1 MNHNEAQQS
10 NAVARY
16 ILNEMRDDERG
27 QFEEHYFSC
36 RECGADV
43 LAGERL
49 AANGRALVREEAV
62 LPFVARRSLTQWI
75 PLASAAMLV
84 VISTSMFIQ
93 SRSRP
98 APTMHPSLELA
109 SETFITGETRS
120 EAEPPITLHANTSNN
135 VLIVAM
141 KAEWDFPR
149 YEFELRKTD
158 GKVDLVEQM
167 TAEQAKDQVTLL
179 PRSLPAG
186 SYVLAIRGVRTEG
199 NRTEIATHAVRV
211 E

>member
-16 ILNEMRDDERG
+16 ILNEMRDDERD

-49 AANGRALVREEAV
+49 AANGRALVLEEPAV

-84 VISTSMFIQ
+84 VIATSMFIQ

-98 APTMHPSLELA
+98 APTMHPSMELA
-109 SETFITGETRS
+109 SETFITG
-120 EAEPPITLHANTSNN
+120 
-135 VLIVAM
+135 
-141 KAEWDFPR
+141 
-149 YEFELRKTD
+149 
-158 GKVDLVEQM
+158 Q
-167 TAEQAKDQVTLL
+167 
-179 PRSLPAG
+179 
-186 SYVLAIRGVRTEG
+186 
-199 NRTEIATHAVRV
+199 
-211 E
+211 